1 MATDVLNNKFQTT
14 LHISSK
20 KVEGKPIDNDEDVA
34 VLSIFLPASLAKS
47 LPKSDFKCARMED
60 CFYGD
65 PKLAPPGNFLIFEH
79 EKKNCL

>member
-1 MATDVLNNKFQTT
+1 MSNKFQTT

-20 KVEGKPIDNDEDVA
+20 KVEGKPAENEDEVA
-34 VLSIFLPASLAKS
+34 VLSTFLSASLAKS

-65 PKLAPPGNFLIFEH
+65 PKLAPPGNFFVFLKV
-79 EKKNCL
+79 KKK